1 MKKLKS
7 YSNVWSVEKVIYG
20 VGDMKLPISL
30 TFSQITWLVLSL
42 LLMML
47 LKNVPPISMIESPL
61 VKYVGIPAVLTW
73 CMSTK
78 TFDGKKPVGFLR
90 SLVCYMLRP
99 KVTYA
104 GKPVEMWKEK
114 SKPCITVVRSDMYN
128 GISD

>member
-30 TFSQITWLVLSL
+30 TFSQITRLVLSL

-61 VKYVGIPAVLTW
+61 VKYLGIPVLLTW
-73 CMSTK
+73 FMSTK

-90 SLVCYMLRP
+90 SVIGYALRP
-99 KVTYA
+99 KATYA
-104 GKPVEMWKEK
+104 GKAVKLRK
-114 SKPCITVVRSDMYN
+114 AKNKPCITVVRSDMYN